1 MSFNTRSPAV
11 KRLMKEA
18 EELSSATELYFA
30 QPLEDNLFEWHFT
43 IRGPSETDFDGG
55 VYHGRILLPAEY
67 PMKPPSIIM
76 LTHNGRFKVHQKIC
90 LSISGHHPETWLPS
104 WSIRTALLA
113 LIGFMPTLGE
123 GAVGSLDYTKEER
136 EDLAKKSLSFHCS
149 VCGVDNVSVL
159 PSLTDKSSEIS
170 AEAKEL
176 AAQINFKNDQK
187 STATTASTPTAN
199 ETPTASNPVENSTV
213 SEPELTQR
221 RPTSPP
227 SAPRRES
234 SVTYHRTERMPAAAS
249 QSEDNFRSMYLLFFV
264 GSVFLFLLFRR
275 IFLLADVGNSL

>member
-1 MSFNTRSPAV
+1 M
-11 KRLMKEA
+11 
-18 EELSSATELYFA
+18 
-30 QPLEDNLFEWHFT
+30 
-43 IRGPSETDFDGG
+43 
-55 VYHGRILLPAEY
+55 
-67 PMKPPSIIM
+67 
-76 LTHNGRFKVHQKIC
+76 
-90 LSISGHHPETWLPS
+90 
-104 WSIRTALLA
+104 
-113 LIGFMPTLGE
+113 
-123 GAVGSLDYTKEER
+123 
-136 EDLAKKSLSFHCS
+136 
-149 VCGVDNVSVL
+149 

-221 RPTSPP
+221 RPTSPS

-234 SVTYHRTERMPAAAS
+234 SVTYHRTERMPAVASS

-275 IFLLADVGNSL
+275 IFLLADVSNSL